1 MRIGLIAALRCSEDA
16 GLRAALPLAGRSVI
30 AWQAALLQSLGV
42 ERVLCLL
49 DSTTASDEL
58 LQLQHALEAGGTAF
72 HALKGFAAIP
82 VLVRAEDDLVIFADG
97 LVPDPAIVRAVL
109 GGEGA
114 LARAVA
120 TIPAD
125 HPLAV
130 DHPEDFERI
139 DAARCWA
146 GVLAMRGAP
155 VQQLADM
162 PADGDAISLL
172 LRLALQ
178 AGTPARDLAARE
190 LLPES
195 WVLAV
200 STAALARHET
210 DLVARAAPPTDW
222 RAPGIALAS
231 TLVRALVPR
240 GLAQGGVVAGGLG
253 LSLLLGAV
261 LLAAFGPAAPA
272 LALAGLGAFSAQ
284 VSLGFTGIASRL
296 RRENPQLRAI
306 AALEAAV
313 DILASLTLWFALAP
327 WPTWEPLAVLGA
339 VLIGLARLVAR
350 SPGNPLGRSAP
361 DRTSLLLLL
370 ALAAMVGRLPEAI
383 SCLALGLL
391 AALLLRRSQD

>member
-1 MRIGLIAALRCSEDA
+1 MRIGLIAALRRSEDA

-30 AWQAALLQSLGV
+30 AWQAALLHSLGV
-42 ERVLCLL
+42 ERVLCLT
-49 DSTTASDEL
+49 DTTTASDEL
-58 LQLQHALEAGGTAF
+58 LQLQHALETGGIAF

-82 VLVRAEDDLVIFADG
+82 ALVRAEDDLVIIADG
-97 LVPDPAIVRAVL
+97 LLPDRAIVRAVL

-114 LARAVA
+114 FARAVA

-125 HPLAV
+125 HPLATAR
-130 DHPEDFERI
+130 PEDFERI

-162 PADGDAISLL
+162 PGDGDAISLL

-178 AGTPARDLAARE
+178 AGTPSRDLADRE

-195 WVLAV
+195 WLFAD
-200 STAALARHET
+200 STEALAKHET
-210 DLVARAAPPTDW
+210 DLVARAAPPADW
-222 RAPGIALAS
+222 RAPGMAIASA
-231 TLVRALVPR
+231 LVRVLVPP
-240 GLAQGGVVAGGLG
+240 GLAQGGLVAGGLG
-253 LSLLLGAV
+253 LALLLGAV
-261 LLAAFGPAAPA
+261 LLAAFGPAAAA
-272 LALAGLGAFSAQ
+272 LGMAALGAFGAQ

-296 RRENPQLRAI
+296 KREEPETRASEV
-306 AALEAAV
+306 LEAV
-313 DILASLTLWFALAP
+313 MDILISLTLWFALAP
-327 WPTWEPLAVLGA
+327 WPAWEPLAALGP
-339 VLIGLARLVAR
+339 VLIGLARLVALA
-350 SPGNPLGRSAP
+350 PGSPLGRSVP

-370 ALAAMVGRLPEAI
+370 ALAAMAGRLPEAI